1 MSALWEAVCLF
12 VKTMPNESAVIGHDE
27 MLTWS
32 ALKQRVN
39 SLAEEL
45 DSLSGQVLALYADNS
60 PDWIA
65 VDLACHI
72 ANITLL
78 PLPRFFSKQQL
89 THAIKESGATAII
102 MAAAADA
109 DAADEGDQGKLSD
122 YIKGKQVDISSSY
135 SSLVLSETGQK
146 KAVNIPEETQK
157 ITFTS
162 GSTGQPKGVCLSR
175 SSQINT
181 SQALISATGLSDI
194 KHLAILPFST
204 LLENIAGIYAPLL
217 TGGKIIALPQDR
229 LGFNGSQ
236 GFNLGTLLDVI
247 TTYQPSSF
255 ILLPELLTAI
265 LGAIEQG
272 WKVPDSI
279 NFIAVGGS
287 KVSQNL
293 LQQAQAVDLPVY
305 QGYGL
310 SECGSVVSLN
320 TPKQSNI
327 SATGQVLKHLK
338 VTIEEGEVV
347 VYDNTFLGYID
358 QQSTW
363 NQNKVYTGDLG
374 FYDEQ
379 GYLHIT
385 GRKKNVLVSS
395 FGRNISPEW
404 PESELLAN
412 GLLSQCV
419 VFGDA
424 APFCIAL
431 VTPRHSETSEQDIQR
446 WVDEV
451 NKCLPDYAQVR
462 AWRQLSKPLTVKD
475 GLITSNGRP
484 VREKIMQY
492 NQDIIQ
498 QFYQGE

>member
-1 MSALWEAVCLF
+1 MFELWEAICLF
-12 VKTMPNESAVIGHDE
+12 VKKMPNEPVIIGHDE
-27 MLTWS
+27 TLTWS
-32 ALKQRVN
+32 ALQQRVN
-39 SLAEEL
+39 SISKEL
-45 DSLSGQVLALYADNS
+45 DRFSGQVLALYADNS

-72 ANITLL
+72 ANVTLL

-89 THAIKESGATAII
+89 THAIKQSGATAII
-102 MAAAADA
+102 MALYD
-109 DAADEGDQGKLSD
+109 DRYFESKLLGHIRGKPLNL
-122 YIKGKQVDISSSY
+122 SSSY
-135 SSLVLSETGQK
+135 SSLVIFETGQS
-146 KAVNIPEETQK
+146 KAAELPQKTQK
-157 ITFTS
+157 VTFTS

-181 SQALISATGLSDI
+181 SQSLISATGLSEI

-217 TGGKIIALPQDR
+217 TGGKIIALSQER

-236 GFNLGTLLDVI
+236 GFNLDRLLDVI

-265 LGAIEQG
+265 LGAIGQG
-272 WKVPDSI
+272 WEVPESI
-279 NFIAVGGS
+279 SFIAVGGS

-293 LQQAQAVDLPVY
+293 LQKAQLVALPVY

-310 SECGSVVSLN
+310 SECASVVSLN
-320 TPKQSNI
+320 TPKQSNV
-327 SATGQVLKHLK
+327 SATGLVLEHLK
-338 VTIEEGEVV
+338 VEIEEGEVV
-347 VYDNTFLGYID
+347 VYGNTFLGYID
-358 QQSTW
+358 QQATW
-363 NQNKVYTGDLG
+363 NQGKVKTGDLG
-374 FYDEQ
+374 FFDEQ

-404 PESELLAN
+404 IESELLSN

-431 VTPRHSETSEQDIQR
+431 VRPRKSETSEQDIQR

-451 NKCLPDYAQVR
+451 NNNLPDYAQVK
-462 AWRQLSKPLTVKD
+462 AWRQLTSPLTVET
-475 GLITSNGRP
+475 GLMTSNGRP
-484 VREKIMQY
+484 VREKIMQH

-498 QFYQGE
+498 QFYQGEVNEIL

>member
-1 MSALWEAVCLF
+1 MSALWEAICLYA
-12 VKTMPNESAVIGHDE
+12 KTKPNESAVIGHDE
-27 MLTWS
+27 TLTWS
-32 ALKQRVN
+32 ALKQRIN
-39 SLAEEL
+39 SFSDEL
-45 DSLSGQVLALYADNS
+45 DSFSGQVLALYADNS

-65 VDLACHI
+65 IDIACHI

-102 MAAAADA
+102 MAAADA
-109 DAADEGDQGKLSD
+109 GDEGELSGATR
-122 YIKGKQVDISSSY
+122 GKQVNLSSCY
-135 SSLVLSETGQK
+135 SSLVLSETEQK
-146 KAVNIPEETQK
+146 QVVHIPQKTQK

-175 SSQINT
+175 SSQIST
-181 SQALISATGLSDI
+181 SQALISAIGLSEI

-217 TGGKIIALPQDR
+217 TGGQIIALPQNR

-236 GFNLGTLLDVI
+236 GFNLRTLLDVI
-247 TTYQPSSF
+247 TSYQPSSF
-255 ILLPELLTAI
+255 ILLPELLSAI
-265 LGAIEQG
+265 LGAVGQG
-272 WKVPDSI
+272 WEIPESI
-279 NFIAVGGS
+279 SFIAVGGS

-293 LQQAQAVDLPVY
+293 LHKAQTVDLPVY

-327 SATGQVLKHLK
+327 SAAGQVLEHLK
-338 VTIEEGEVV
+338 VTIEEGEVI
-347 VYDNTFLGYID
+347 VYGNTFLGYIN
-358 QQSTW
+358 QKSTW

-404 PESELLAN
+404 LESELLAN

-431 VTPRHSETSEQDIQR
+431 ITPRHSETCRQDIQR
-446 WVDEV
+446 WIDEV
-451 NKCLPDYAQVR
+451 NNNLPDYAQVKD
-462 AWRQLSKPLTVKD
+462 WRQPASPLTVEA

-484 VREKIMQY
+484 VREKIMQQ